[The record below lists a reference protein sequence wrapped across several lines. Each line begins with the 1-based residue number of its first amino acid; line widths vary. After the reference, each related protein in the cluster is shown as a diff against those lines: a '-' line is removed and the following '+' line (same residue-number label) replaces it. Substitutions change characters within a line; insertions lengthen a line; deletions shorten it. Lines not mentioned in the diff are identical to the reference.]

1 MNENVNRSISLTM
14 LMIVSFCLP
23 MLGALDA
30 PAALADDKSRDNVP
44 SPCLG
49 ADACRGVDAGVV
61 YDDAIDL
68 TEDFSFG
75 YTNETIS
82 YTGEMNATGYSS
94 TADTNNDMYIIDME
108 PGFGMTVNISWNGTG
123 STYDSRAYI
132 VAVGY
137 ADEVASYSSGTFAY
151 DYDYSNG
158 INFVSVSTYDG
169 QSPLSSSGN
178 NYVDFPIDVMGDEL
192 AIWVWCYYCGTSYS
206 SNLNYTMNVTTWY
219 GDGGTPGDQMPETL
233 DLLLDMPDVPFSWSY
248 QEGTFELD
256 GSTTAQVFVT
266 YCDTWCDPET
276 RIDITKPDGT
286 VDIWDPLP
294 DFFTGLIAN
303 YTDAGVYTVEKFDG
317 YGDGGMG
324 LEVQV
329 NLGNFSGLMTV
340 SDTDMEDGVSG
351 IVGQSDET
359 DIYAIV
365 IPENYKFNLTL
376 EWDDYTTDL
385 DLILYTAYDEVN
397 GPSGF
402 FDFSYSSFPEFI
414 QLGQTESKTMI
425 FAEVEY
431 YSGSSSY
438 AGYTLTLAAEP
449 GSPPPCYNQDDGSAV
464 GQGEYTGSGSDASS
478 DTSTSGIIGNDEVIN
493 TTGMDQWTGMLCN
506 QQDPVDWFTYTVP
519 EGMGAW
525 FILDWDEGEPDP
537 AFNDTEE
544 ISADLD
550 LAVYMDSGSSYLS
563 TVGTS
568 PWENPIPAIVT
579 TNESWTY
586 RNNVLDET
594 DVYLRV
600 DTDGITEDYELN
612 YTISVIMYDQTTTPY
627 SATDQ
632 NDAGIGDDAS
642 DSTSSWAGGPT
653 VIPDVNQTFTGY
665 VHDYADTYDYYQIFV
680 PDNYALGV
688 NLTFETENNFELAIG
703 VPSTWGGFSTICSD
717 IGKYEFDGH
726 RECYADYEDN
736 NQDVW
741 IRVYAER
748 GGSDYELDI
757 DMIWPGTGPADFQ
770 NDCDTGVDAYY
781 HSYSDFDEATWLG
794 GNPLHMMNGDP
805 DNYTGPYEGGAC
817 SAWMDIQWDNLD
829 SYHIT
834 VPHNSSL
841 QVDLD
846 FNPNGDRDPFQN
858 WVSLVYCTP
867 QHLTCTPTGG
877 IYQYTTMD
885 SYSGT
890 DQQVS
895 LNSEFWPVSNMFNA
909 SGDIN
914 GVEDTYG
921 WAMLRIQTN
930 GYNVDYEI
938 NVSYGEYDG
947 ASVNFVENDAN
958 SGMDA
963 GSSFTTAVYVNDYLN
978 QSQADLLANNSTLQ
992 WNGWSISF
1000 ADDSDYYTFEVPAN
1014 HVANI
1019 SISPGYA
1026 VTGST
1031 PVWLQLNMWDEN
1043 QNSLCCSTFFEN
1055 PTTYDMSFSEAQP
1068 TPWNMTIDVNQ
1079 GQTAVI
1085 SDTVGT
1091 NYTVTVFFYSLDSD
1105 GDGWMD
1111 SIENQ
1116 CGPDL
1121 DGDGI
1126 PDGTDPNNASD
1137 SPNDFDGDGICDA
1150 LDDDIDGDGLDNDLD
1165 DVDFDSNTSAS
1176 DTDGDG
1182 IVDIDDLDDD
1192 NDGWDDLYE
1201 YICVYEIGG
1210 APAYAGLQDNIMPYD
1225 YDNDGLC
1232 DIDAAMSWTNDSTG
1246 DGNGDLTVE
1255 EWIMMHGQTE
1265 AYTVTSKLDYNPA
1278 AIYGYLDM
1286 DADNDGIEDENDAF
1300 RFDECASIDTDGDG
1314 MPDEIHTGHTLLIEV
1329 VIENA
1334 THSVCSDAYT
1344 PSGLEVDMDD
1354 DDDTYSDEYEM
1365 DCLSDHLDVMDIP
1378 VDSTLPSGDGVCDE
1392 LDEDDDNDGYND
1404 DVDAFSL
1411 DPNEWSDYDMDGYGD
1426 NTDMDDDNDGYW
1438 DSCEPAD
1445 WLTAQLVETI
1455 EGLNSFNNTSDGLPA
1470 SCPLA
1475 TDLFPLDSN
1484 EWIDSD
1490 GDGIGNNADEDDDG
1504 DGFDDF
1510 EELQCDSDS
1519 MDDNSIPIDTDSD
1532 EVCDFVDNDDDG
1544 DGFNDITEIEC
1555 NTDSLND
1562 KSFPVDFDGD
1572 GICDYIDLDDDGDG
1586 LSDEN
1591 ETSIHDTN
1599 PLDGDS
1605 DDDGLNDYEE
1615 VIIYE
1620 TNAKNN
1626 DTDGDSLDDNEE
1638 VNIHGTNPLMID
1650 SDLDGLTDGDE
1661 IQIWNSNPLIYDA
1674 DNDSDSSYHFED
1686 CNDEDQNIYP
1696 GNEELLNNIDDNC
1709 DNLVDEG
1716 YNDTDSDSDGLV
1728 DWSEYHI
1735 YGTNILD
1742 GDSDGDGISDLVE
1755 IDVTNSDPLSFDE
1768 DEDEDGFYWFEDC
1781 DDFNDN
1787 RNPGLLEILDDTDND
1802 CDEDVDEDFTSI
1814 DSDSDGLT
1822 DYDEYHFYFTNPNIG
1837 DTDGDSLP
1845 DGYEVNILNS
1855 NPIFTDQDK
1864 DADGKFE
1871 FEDCDD
1877 NDFDVSPGTPEKLD
1891 GKDNDCDEEIDEDYK
1906 IIDSDG
1912 DLILDYDEYHNYSTS
1927 ALLFDSDQDGL
1938 DDGTEIL
1945 IKNSDPLK
1953 FDYDRDKDGFFEFED
1968 CDDRSPSVNPDSN
1981 EIWNGIDDDCNQM
1994 IDEEIN
2000 RRLVIFTNPQLE
2012 TENSSGIVWDLTN
2025 DSLIFEISGLPSQ
2038 LDLDIS
2044 WNILGFDL
2052 DNYVSN
2058 NGKRLFLPS
2067 IECMNPVND
2076 LEIQICDEGEMI
2088 QKLTVVIDD
2097 SVEEIEIFWSLQIDI
2112 WIEPMPSSEN
2122 LFDSITGI
2130 SGIVSVVI
2138 SSLILI
2144 IATILVR
2151 SKISHKRKLE
2161 DALEAYGIIPERLA
2175 VSPEARG
2182 LDLPSAPEIV
2192 KIPDERI

>member
-1 MNENVNRSISLTM
+1 M

-75 YTNETIS
+75 YSNETIS

-94 TADTNNDMYIIDME
+94 SADTNNDMYIIDME

-169 QSPLSSSGN
+169 QSPLSSSGY

-233 DLLLDMPDVPFSWSY
+233 DILLDMPDVPFSWSY

-340 SDTDMEDGVSG
+340 SDIDMEDGVSG

-365 IPENYKFNLTL
+365 IPENYKYNLTL

-414 QLGQTESKTMI
+414 QQGQTESKTMI

-519 EGMGAW
+519 AGMGAW

-537 AFNDTEE
+537 EFNDTEE
-544 ISADLD
+544 ITADLD
-550 LAVYMDSGSSYLS
+550 LAVYIDRGYSYLS
-563 TVGTS
+563 TVAS
-568 PWENPIPAIVT
+568 SDYQNPIPAIVT
-579 TNESWTY
+579 TNESWAY
-586 RNNVLDET
+586 RGVIDE
-594 DVYLRV
+594 DSDLYLRV

-612 YTISVIMYDQTTTPY
+612 YTVSVIMYDQTIIPY

-642 DSTSSWAGGPT
+642 DSTSSWSGGPT

-665 VHDYADTYDYYQIFV
+665 VHDYHDTYDYYQIFV

-688 NLTFETENNFELAIG
+688 NLTFETENNFELSIG

-717 IGKYEFDGH
+717 TGKYEFNGH

-794 GNPLHMMNGDP
+794 GNPLHMINGDP

-846 FNPNGDRDPFQN
+846 FNPNGDRDPFYN

-921 WAMLRIQTN
+921 WAMLRIQTQ

-963 GSSFTTAVYVNDYLN
+963 GPSFTTAVYVNDYLN

-1043 QNSLCCSTFFEN
+1043 QNSLCCASFFEN

-1165 DVDFDSNTSAS
+1165 DVDFDADPSAT

-1182 IVDIDDLDDD
+1182 VVDNDDEDDD
-1192 NDGWDDLYE
+1192 NDGWEDLYE

-1225 YDNDGLC
+1225 YDGDGLC
-1232 DIDAAMSWTNDSTG
+1232 DIDVAMSWTNDSTG

-1314 MPDEIHTGHTLLIEV
+1314 MPDEIHVGQTLLIEV
-1329 VIENA
+1329 VIENV

-1354 DDDTYSDEYEM
+1354 DDDTYTDEYEM
-1365 DCLSDHLDVMDIP
+1365 DCGSDHLDVMDIP

-1455 EGLNSFNNTSDGLPA
+1455 EGLNSFNTDNSLPSTCPDKVDWDTTDSTEWSDL
-1470 SCPLA
+1470 
-1475 TDLFPLDSN
+1475 
-1484 EWIDSD
+1484 D
-1490 GDGIGNNADEDDDG
+1490 GDGTGDNEDLNDDG
-1504 DGFDDF
+1504 DFDANGNDWTDE
-1510 EELQCDSDS
+1510 EELACGTS
-1519 MDDNSIPIDTDSD
+1519 
-1532 EVCDFVDNDDDG
+1532 
-1544 DGFNDITEIEC
+1544 
-1555 NTDSLND
+1555 
-1562 KSFPVDFDGD
+1562 PVDSTDKPSDNDGD
-1572 GICDYIDLDDDGDG
+1572 GICDAIDTDDDGDLIPDALDAFPMDSTESEDLDGDGIGDEEDDDDDGDG
-1586 LSDEN
+1586 WADLVEPNCGTDERDATSTPSDWDN
-1591 ETSIHDTN
+1591 DKQCDAVDTDDDNDGYDDPDVNGDDAFPNN
-1599 PLDGDS
+1599 PL
-1605 DDDGLNDYEE
+1605 EW
-1615 VIIYE
+1615 V
-1620 TNAKNN
+1620 
-1626 DTDGDSLDDNEE
+1626 DTDGDGKGDNADTDDDGDGWLDVTETICLTAGGKGDPMVASEM
-1638 VNIHGTNPLMID
+1638 PD
-1650 SDLDGLTDGDE
+1650 DLDGDGLCDQVDPDRDGDTYPDPANINN
-1661 IQIWNSNPLIYDA
+1661 IQPWEDHFPEDSTEWHDA
-1674 DNDSDSSYHFED
+1674 NNDGLGDNANQLTLVDDINADAAPFVGVVVAVIGLGYGLVKMSRSGGRDDDVDDGADYTDVVDDFDFED
-1686 CNDEDQNIYP
+1686 DDLDLDE
-1696 GNEELLNNIDDNC
+1696 E
-1709 DNLVDEG
+1709 
-1716 YNDTDSDSDGLV
+1716 DTDSDSDEG
-1728 DWSEYHI
+1728 
-1735 YGTNILD
+1735 
-1742 GDSDGDGISDLVE
+1742 
-1755 IDVTNSDPLSFDE
+1755 
-1768 DEDEDGFYWFEDC
+1768 
-1781 DDFNDN
+1781 
-1787 RNPGLLEILDDTDND
+1787 
-1802 CDEDVDEDFTSI
+1802 
-1814 DSDSDGLT
+1814 
-1822 DYDEYHFYFTNPNIG
+1822 
-1837 DTDGDSLP
+1837 
-1845 DGYEVNILNS
+1845 
-1855 NPIFTDQDK
+1855 
-1864 DADGKFE
+1864 
-1871 FEDCDD
+1871 
-1877 NDFDVSPGTPEKLD
+1877 
-1891 GKDNDCDEEIDEDYK
+1891 DEEED
-1906 IIDSDG
+1906 
-1912 DLILDYDEYHNYSTS
+1912 
-1927 ALLFDSDQDGL
+1927 
-1938 DDGTEIL
+1938 
-1945 IKNSDPLK
+1945 
-1953 FDYDRDKDGFFEFED
+1953 
-1968 CDDRSPSVNPDSN
+1968 
-1981 EIWNGIDDDCNQM
+1981 
-1994 IDEEIN
+1994 
-2000 RRLVIFTNPQLE
+2000 
-2012 TENSSGIVWDLTN
+2012 
-2025 DSLIFEISGLPSQ
+2025 
-2038 LDLDIS
+2038 
-2044 WNILGFDL
+2044 
-2052 DNYVSN
+2052 
-2058 NGKRLFLPS
+2058 
-2067 IECMNPVND
+2067 
-2076 LEIQICDEGEMI
+2076 
-2088 QKLTVVIDD
+2088 
-2097 SVEEIEIFWSLQIDI
+2097 
-2112 WIEPMPSSEN
+2112 
-2122 LFDSITGI
+2122 
-2130 SGIVSVVI
+2130 
-2138 SSLILI
+2138 
-2144 IATILVR
+2144 
-2151 SKISHKRKLE
+2151 
-2161 DALEAYGIIPERLA
+2161 
-2175 VSPEARG
+2175 
-2182 LDLPSAPEIV
+2182 
-2192 KIPDERI
+2192 